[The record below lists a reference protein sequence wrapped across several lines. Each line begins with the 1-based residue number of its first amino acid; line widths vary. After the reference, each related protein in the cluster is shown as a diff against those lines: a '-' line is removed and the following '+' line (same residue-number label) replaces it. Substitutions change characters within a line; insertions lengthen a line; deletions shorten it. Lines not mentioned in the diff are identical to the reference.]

1 LVVLDAS
8 TISLGIH
15 KEKFGM
21 VIPPQAS
28 LIPHSNLVFVVLF
41 CSIGVERVKAFWCR
55 FHWRSVM
62 KNLVAL
68 VVAALSLA
76 ACSQTPDVPT
86 LETTDILNWHNASM
100 ESSNPQFT
108 KATVEFADGQRSD
121 VDAYQYD
128 GKLMY
133 QGDLVLSEDGQTQT
147 RAGIVTSRVW
157 PNRTVYYTI
166 ASAMPVANSNNIR
179 RAVSYYNANTRVRW
193 VTRTTQRNYVRFV
206 PGGGC
211 SSYVGVIGGAQSI
224 TLASGCGYG
233 ATLHEMG
240 HAVGFHHEQSR
251 TDRDRYVT
259 ILYQNIPANWKS
271 QFDIIGE
278 AQPYGAYDFYS
289 IMHYPA
295 YFGGR
300 QSIQP
305 KVGGI
310 DLNRL
315 GNGQALTGTDIS
327 AVNYLYR

>member
-1 LVVLDAS
+1 
-8 TISLGIH
+8 
-15 KEKFGM
+15 
-21 VIPPQAS
+21 
-28 LIPHSNLVFVVLF
+28 
-41 CSIGVERVKAFWCR
+41 
-55 FHWRSVM
+55 M

-68 VVAALSLA
+68 IVAALSLA
-76 ACSQTPDVPT
+76 ACSQSPDVPT
-86 LETTDILNWHNASM
+86 MEVTELTNWHNASM

-108 KATVEFADGQRSD
+108 RATVEFPDGQRND
-121 VDAYQYD
+121 VDAYQHD

-133 QGDLVLSEDGQTQT
+133 QGDLVLSEDGQAQT

-157 PNRTVYYTI
+157 PNRTVYYSIT
-166 ASAMPVANSNNIR
+166 SSMPQANKNNIN

-193 VTRTTQRNYVRFV
+193 VARTTQRNYVRFV
-206 PGGGC
+206 SGGGC